1 MQGGNV
7 HQRGG
12 GGGIEGG
19 REGEGIEKYMYM
31 FIRDR
36 VREGG
41 SVRGISLS
49 QRVGGREGGMF
60 IKR

>member
-1 MQGGNV
+1 M
-7 HQRGG
+7 GG

-19 REGEGIEKYMYM
+19 RDGDGIGRYMYM

-60 IKR
+60 IKM

>member
-1 MQGGNV
+1 MFT
-7 HQRGG
+7 RGE

-19 REGEGIEKYMYM
+19 REGEGIERYMYM

-60 IKR
+60 IKM